1 MLLNAI
7 KNVLYVD
14 FMDELRKILIILSLW
29 EILHILRGFVLLHSC
44 WGQTSREEPEP
55 PGPAGG
61 ASSAP
66 PHPHTELSTH
76 PLPQLGSLQLRKLY
90 VVKLGNTASCWSQK
104 QSQK

>member
-1 MLLNAI
+1 
-7 KNVLYVD
+7 
-14 FMDELRKILIILSLW
+14 MDELRKILIILSLW

-44 WGQTSREEPEP
+44 WGQTSREEPEF

-66 PHPHTELSTH
+66 PHPHTEFSTH
-76 PLPQLGSLQLRKLY
+76 PPSPTWKPQLRKLY
-90 VVKLGNTASCWSQK
+90 VVKLGNMASCWSQK